1 MTIMM
6 KSKVIKIGNSRGI
19 RIPRTI
25 LEQVGLIDDVELL
38 VEGNQLIIQSPKNL
52 RAGWEEKF
60 QAMHQNGDD
69 ELMDGLISTE
79 WDENEWTW

>member
-25 LEQVGLIDDVELL
+25 LEQVGLVDDVELI
-38 VEGNQLIIQSPKNL
+38 VEGKQLIIQPHEDV
-52 RAGWEEKF
+52 RGGWEDRF
-60 QAMHQNGDD
+60 QAMNQNGEDK
-69 ELMDGLISTE
+69 LMDGLISTE